1 MTAPTAARWI
11 GLPMAV
17 LAVSTSGILIRLTTA
32 PPLVTA
38 THRLVWA
45 AVFLLAV
52 AAVTRRR
59 ELFAL
64 NRLQVGLLGL
74 GGVLLGFH
82 FALWTSSLFWTSVA
96 SAVILTDTHPAFDA
110 VGARVFLAEA
120 TPPGVW
126 IGITATFVGSLII
139 AGGDVAQGERAL
151 VGDLMAIGASVTM
164 AGYLVI
170 GRSVRQQLSTVSY
183 AGCVYAVA
191 GLCTGMMAIVTGSPL
206 FDITAHDAAIWLAL
220 VLVPTLLGHTVFNW
234 ALRYVAVSVVGVVIV
249 GEPVVTM
256 VWAWLLLGE
265 PPSTTALVGGAIA
278 FAGIYLALRTRPT
291 ADPVLEHQTE
301 DAGEVPREGV
311 RDSHNRGG

>member
-11 GLPMAV
+11 GLPVAV

-45 AVFLLAV
+45 AVFLLAI
-52 AAVTRRR
+52 AALTRRR

-64 NRLQVGLLGL
+64 NRVQVGLLGL
-74 GGVLLGFH
+74 SGILLGFH

-96 SAVILTDTHPAFDA
+96 SAVLLTDTHPAFDA
-110 VGARVFLAEA
+110 LGARFFLAEA

-126 IGITATFVGSLII
+126 IGIVATFVGTLII
-139 AGGDVAQGERAL
+139 AGGDLAMGERAL
-151 VGDLMAIGASVTM
+151 IGDLMAIGASITM

-170 GRSVRQQLSTVSY
+170 GRSVRQGLSTVSY

-191 GLCTGMMAIVTGSPL
+191 GLCTGMMALIAGSSLLDVTV
-206 FDITAHDAAIWLAL
+206 HDALLWLAL

-265 PPSTTALVGGAIA
+265 APSTSALIGGAIA
-278 FAGIYLALRTRPT
+278 FAGIYLALRTRPA
-291 ADPVLEHQTE
+291 ADGVPEYQTE
-301 DAGEVPREGV
+301 HAGQMQSEGV
-311 RDSHNRGG
+311 RDSRDRRG